1 MKQKEEQLTK
11 AGTDILSKIAIKL
24 PSACGTAYEVPLRD
38 VLLSH
43 QLLRQGCPVAEETE
57 CPPVHQARLFPEE
70 SLRAFEHAWNRLEEW
85 AQSDGGTLVI
95 RMVEHV
101 CH

>member
-11 AGTDILSKIAIKL
+11 AGMDILSKIAIKL
-24 PSACGTAYEVPLRD
+24 PCSACGTEYEVPLRD

-43 QLLRQGCPVAEETE
+43 ELLRHGCPVAEETE

-70 SLRAFEHAWNRLEEW
+70 SLRAFEQDWSRLEEW

-95 RMVEHV
+95 RMRAGL
-101 CH
+101 